1 MAKLV
6 LREDFIKLGQALK
19 AAKLVGSGVEAKIV
33 ILDGKVKVNGQVE
46 LHRCYLLS
54 FLRNRLQMLHRYNH
68 SFLFQ
73 LQNKKCEMYRKL

>member
-1 MAKLV
+1 MAKIV

-46 LHRCYLLS
+46 LQRGKKLYDKDVVS
-54 FLRNRLQMLHRYNH
+54 FA
-68 SFLFQ
+68 
-73 LQNKKCEMYRKL
+73 

>member
-6 LREDFIKLGQALK
+6 LREDFIKHGQALK

-46 LHRCYLLS
+46 LQRGKKLYDKDVVS
-54 FLRNRLQMLHRYNH
+54 FAGETIEIV
-68 SFLFQ
+68 
-73 LQNKKCEMYRKL
+73 KE

>member
-1 MAKLV
+1 MNKKKKKIV

-46 LHRCYLLS
+46 LQRGKKLYDKDVVS
-54 FLRNRLQMLHRYNH
+54 FAGETIEIV
-68 SFLFQ
+68 
-73 LQNKKCEMYRKL
+73 KE

>member
-1 MAKLV
+1 MVKIV

-46 LHRCYLLS
+46 LQRGKKLYDKDVVS
-54 FLRNRLQMLHRYNH
+54 FAGETIEIV
-68 SFLFQ
+68 
-73 LQNKKCEMYRKL
+73 KE

>member
-1 MAKLV
+1 MSKIV

-46 LHRCYLLS
+46 LQRGKKLYDKDVVS
-54 FLRNRLQMLHRYNH
+54 FAGETIEIV
-68 SFLFQ
+68 
-73 LQNKKCEMYRKL
+73 KE

>member
-1 MAKLV
+1 MEKRV

-46 LHRCYLLS
+46 LQRGKKLYDKDVVS
-54 FLRNRLQMLHRYNH
+54 FAGETIEIV
-68 SFLFQ
+68 
-73 LQNKKCEMYRKL
+73 KE

>member
-6 LREDFIKLGQALK
+6 LRKDFIKLGQALK

-46 LHRCYLLS
+46 LQRGKKLYDKDVVS
-54 FLRNRLQMLHRYNH
+54 FAGETIEIV
-68 SFLFQ
+68 
-73 LQNKKCEMYRKL
+73 KE

>member
-6 LREDFIKLGQALK
+6 LREDFIKLCQALK

-46 LHRCYLLS
+46 LQRGKKLYDKDVVS
-54 FLRNRLQMLHRYNH
+54 FAGETIEIV
-68 SFLFQ
+68 
-73 LQNKKCEMYRKL
+73 KE